1 MSYVIR
7 SFDESFG
14 QITVEYNGVNFSID
28 LPIDENNNYPTG
40 DKLTEIID
48 NAAPKWHTARKEK
61 IAAGVNNS
69 DVIKAMVV
77 PVVVPEPTPEEVAAK
92 EAQIA
97 LQSVVGSLTNLE
109 TFVVNIVDQKLGN

>member
-40 DKLTEIID
+40 DKLAEIID
-48 NAAPKWHTARKEK
+48 SAAPKWHTARKEK

-77 PVVVPEPTPEEVAAK
+77 PVVAPEPTAEQIAAK
-92 EAQIA
+92 EKFEA
-97 LQSVVGSLTNLE
+97 LQNVIGSLTGLE
-109 TFVVNIVDQKLGN
+109 TFVSNIVDQKLGN